1 MHEYAHTVLFG
12 EVKAL
17 AQAMKDKPVTAKK
30 RAVTKT
36 GKKRQRLPAA
46 ERREQVLGAAQRVF
60 IRQGFHGT
68 RTRDLADE
76 AGVNE
81 ATLFL
86 YFDSKQEIFEAAIT
100 EPLRALVKL
109 EMEKGMAFAS
119 AATLET
125 KAMAGAEGIRGI
137 YEAMVGLS
145 PLVIAALFA
154 DREKGKEIYKKD
166 IYPMIR
172 KLRGAS
178 KLSFNVKDDDEAEF
192 ITMAAFGLCFTLH
205 MSSQLLDRTADVDM
219 ISERIAKLFLQGALR
234 K

>member
-1 MHEYAHTVLFG
+1 M
-12 EVKAL
+12 KAL
-17 AQAMKDKPVTAKK
+17 AKATKDKLVPTKK
-30 RAVTKT
+30 GAATKT

-46 ERREQVLGAAQRVF
+46 ERREQVIGAAQRVF

-76 AGVNE
+76 AGINE

-86 YFDSKQEIFEAAIT
+86 YFDSKQEIFEAAVT

-109 EMEKGMAFAS
+109 EMEKGMAFAT
-119 AATLET
+119 AATPEG
-125 KAMAGAEGIRGI
+125 KAMAGTEGIRGI
-137 YEAMVGLS
+137 YEAMAGLS
-145 PLVIAALFA
+145 PLIIAALFS
-154 DREKGKEIYKKD
+154 DRDKGKELYKKD

-172 KLRGAS
+172 KLRSAS

-205 MSSQLLDRTADVDM
+205 MSSQLLDRKADIDA
-219 ISERIAKLFLQGALR
+219 ISGRIAKLFVQGALR